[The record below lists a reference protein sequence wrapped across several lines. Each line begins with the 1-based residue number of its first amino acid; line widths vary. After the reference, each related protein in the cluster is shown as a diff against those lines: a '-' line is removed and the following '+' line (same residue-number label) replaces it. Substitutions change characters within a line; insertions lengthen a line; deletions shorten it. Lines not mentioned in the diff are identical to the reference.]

1 MQELL
6 DNNKKLGQL
15 RTVMPKVQCGS
26 KIIVDSHEYVNLS
39 SNDYLGLAANLNL
52 SKEFLSDV
60 LSFNSKDKLNA
71 DMRLSSS
78 GSPLLTGAHSSYDDI
93 EETME
98 ALFNKKALF
107 FNSGFSANSG
117 VISALATENNLILA
131 DKLAHAS
138 IIDGMM
144 TAKGKCL
151 RYADRKSVV

>member
-1 MQELL
+1 VSLYQKMQELL
-6 DNNKKLGQL
+6 GNNKKLGQL

-78 GSPLLTGAHSSYDDI
+78 GSPLLTGAHSSYDD
-93 EETME
+93 
-98 ALFNKKALF
+98 
-107 FNSGFSANSG
+107 
-117 VISALATENNLILA
+117 
-131 DKLAHAS
+131 
-138 IIDGMM
+138 
-144 TAKGKCL
+144 
-151 RYADRKSVV
+151 